1 MQQVN
6 AIIFDLGG
14 VLINLAPNK
23 TRDAFIAL
31 GIPHFEELFTVFK
44 ATPLFDD
51 LETGRV
57 QPTDFIQKLQQ
68 EAEVTISEEQIVSAW
83 NAMLLDFRL
92 DSLDFIR
99 SLREKYPVFLYSNTN
114 RIHYEAFEA
123 VYRDLYP
130 DEHFNDL
137 FNKAY
142 YSHEIGYRKP
152 EIEGYLHIINDQGL
166 SAGNTLFVDDNAGNI
181 EGAKLAGLLTHHL
194 GATKRIENVL
204 THLVD

>member
-68 EAEVTISEEQIVSAW
+68 EAQVPISEEQIVAAW

-99 SLREKYPVFLYSNTN
+99 RLSNKYPVFLYSNTN

-123 VYRDLYP
+123 VYRGLYP
-130 DEHFNDL
+130 DEHFNNL

-194 GATKRIENVL
+194 GATERIENVL

>member
-1 MQQVN
+1 MKEVK

-23 TRDAFIAL
+23 TRDAFIEL

-57 QPTDFIQKLQQ
+57 QPAEFIEKIQNESQ
-68 EAEVTISEEQIVSAW
+68 APISEDQIITAW

-92 DSLDFIR
+92 ESLEFIR
-99 SLREKYPVFLYSNTN
+99 SLSEKYPVFLYSNTN

-123 VYRDLYP
+123 YYRSLNP
-130 DEHFNDL
+130 DRHFNDL
-137 FNKAY
+137 FKKAY

-152 EIEGYLHIINDQGL
+152 EIEGYQHILNDQEL
-166 SAGNTLFVDDNAGNI
+166 VAGNTLFVDDNAGNI

-194 GATKRIENVL
+194 GATEKIEHVL
-204 THLVD
+204 KDLLK

>member
-1 MQQVN
+1 MQQVK

-14 VLINLAPNK
+14 VLINLAPNR
-23 TRDAFIAL
+23 TRDAFIKL

-57 QPTDFIQKLQQ
+57 QPGDFIQKLRH
-68 EAEVTISEEQIVSAW
+68 ESRVPISEEQIVAAW
-83 NAMLLDFRL
+83 NAMLLDFRM
-92 DSLDFIR
+92 DSLSFIE
-99 SLREKYPVFLYSNTN
+99 SLSEKYPVFLYSNTN
-114 RIHYEAFEA
+114 RIHYESFEA
-123 VYRDLYP
+123 TYRNLRP
-130 DEHFNDL
+130 DKHFNDL

-166 SAGNTLFVDDNAGNI
+166 AAGNTLFVDDNAGNI
-181 EGAKLAGLLTHHL
+181 EGAKTAGLLTHHL
-194 GATKRIENVL
+194 GATERIENVL
-204 THLVD
+204 THLID

>member
-1 MQQVN
+1 MQQVK

-14 VLINLAPNK
+14 VLINLAPNR
-23 TRDAFIAL
+23 TRDAFIEL

-57 QPTDFIQKLQQ
+57 QPGEFIQRLQRESQ
-68 EAEVTISEEQIVSAW
+68 VPLTEKQIVEAW

-92 DSLDFIR
+92 DSLAFIKK
-99 SLREKYPVFLYSNTN
+99 LNEQYPVFLYSNTN
-114 RIHYEAFEA
+114 RIHYESFEA
-123 VYRDLYP
+123 VYRDLHAGQ
-130 DEHFNDL
+130 HFNDL

-152 EIEGYLHIINDQGL
+152 EIEGYLHIINDQSL
-166 SAGNTLFVDDNAGNI
+166 NAGTTLFVDDNAGNI
-181 EGAKLAGLLTHHL
+181 EGARLAGLLTHHL
-194 GATKRIENVL
+194 GATERIEDVL
-204 THLVD
+204 RHLIH